1 MSSLLDELPPRMH
14 ESGMDALALAQEL
27 IRMDT
32 CQAEAG
38 NVEALELLARFV
50 AAAGASC
57 EVLRDGGVAAGPV
70 ARGGRGPARVAP
82 CGHIDTLPAH
92 AAAGARPPPSRGL
105 EPGGP
110 HRPGAGGM
118 KGAPA

>member
-57 EVLRDGGVAAGPV
+57 EVLRNGGVAAGPL
-70 ARGGRGPARVAP
+70 ARGGGGAAPVPPWGHNDTRPAP
-82 CGHIDTLPAH
+82 P
-92 AAAGARPPPSRGL
+92 AAGAGAPPPRPL
-105 EPGGP
+105 
-110 HRPGAGGM
+110 HRR
-118 KGAPA
+118 